1 MENKPPY
8 YIRPATNDDIPAIK
22 DLVFSVLREYDLQP
36 DEAGKDQDLGNIDD
50 HYYKGNGYFGVVVKE
65 NTNDIIG
72 TFGLHRA
79 NPHTLELRKMY
90 LLKDSRGQGI
100 GKAMLRTA
108 IAIAIEK
115 NCKKI
120 VLETISPLKEAIAL
134 YQKYGFKEI
143 EPHDVNNRVDRAFE
157 LIL

>member
-1 MENKPPY
+1 METKPPY
-8 YIRPATNDDIPAIK
+8 FIRPATQEDIPAIK
-22 DLVFSVLREYDLQP
+22 DLVFSVLREYDLKP
-36 DEAGKDQDLGNIDD
+36 DEEGRDQDLGDLD
-50 HYYKGNGYFGVVVKE
+50 THYFNGNGYFGVVVNE

-79 NPHTLELRKMY
+79 SPSTFELRKMY
-90 LLKDSRGQGI
+90 LLKDSRGKGI
-100 GKAMLRTA
+100 GRTMLRTA

-143 EPHDVNNRVDRAFE
+143 EPHEVSDRVDRAFE
-157 LIL
+157 LVL